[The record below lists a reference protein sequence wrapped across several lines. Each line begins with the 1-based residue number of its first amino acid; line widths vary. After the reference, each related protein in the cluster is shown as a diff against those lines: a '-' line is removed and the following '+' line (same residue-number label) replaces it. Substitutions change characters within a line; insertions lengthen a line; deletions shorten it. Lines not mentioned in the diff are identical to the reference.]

1 MYFRIIIL
9 LVTLSLVISN
19 NEITGDRLER
29 IHSLLS
35 DKKELAPD
43 IALNSSSDSLY
54 VLSELKGKV
63 VLINFW
69 ATWCGPCRMEIPD
82 FNDLY
87 KKYNKDGFEIL
98 GISLSDTKKQL
109 IDFAK
114 VYNVEYPLLYG
125 NFKEIDSIT
134 RSYGGVPAVP
144 WSFLVGVE
152 GDIIKTYP
160 GAIIAQYDPVTYQN
174 LVHTIESQLN
184 IKKEPQ
190 DLE

>member
-19 NEITGDRLER
+19 NEITDDRLER
-29 IHSLLS
+29 IQSLLS

>member
-1 MYFRIIIL
+1 MYTKL
-9 LVTLSLVISN
+9 LFLVFTLSLAISN
-19 NEITGDRLER
+19 DQITDDRLAK
-29 IHSLLS
+29 IKSILS
-35 DKKELAPD
+35 EKKELAPEISLKD
-43 IALNSSSDSLY
+43 QNDSLF

-82 FNDLY
+82 FNELY
-87 KKYNKDGFEIL
+87 KKYNKQGFEIL
-98 GISLSDTKKQL
+98 GVSLSDTKEQL
-109 IDFAK
+109 IDFSK

-134 RSYGGVPAVP
+134 RSYGGIPAVP
-144 WSFLVGVE
+144 WSFLIGTE

-160 GAIIAQYDPVTYQN
+160 GAIIAQYDPITHQN
-174 LVHTIESQLN
+174 LIYAIETQLN
-184 IKKEPQ
+184 IKETPQ

>member
-19 NEITGDRLER
+19 NEITDDRLER
-29 IHSLLS
+29 IQSLLS

-144 WSFLVGVE
+144 WSFLIGVE

-174 LVHTIESQLN
+174 LVHTIERQLN

>member
-1 MYFRIIIL
+1 MICIIRIIL
-9 LVTLSLVISN
+9 LLLFVLSPAISS
-19 NEITGDRLER
+19 EDITDDRLER
-29 IHSLLS
+29 IQSLLS
-35 DKKELAPD
+35 DKKELAPEVR
-43 IALNSSSDSLY
+43 LKSYSDSLF

-82 FNDLY
+82 FNNLY

-98 GISLSDTKKQL
+98 GISLSDTKQQL

-125 NFKEIDSIT
+125 SFKEIDSIT

-144 WSFLVGVE
+144 WSFLVGIE

-160 GAIIAQYDPVTYQN
+160 GAIIAQYDPITHQN

-184 IKKEPQ
+184 IQKAP
-190 DLE
+190 

>member
-9 LVTLSLVISN
+9 LVTLSLAISN
-19 NEITGDRLER
+19 NEITDDRLER
-29 IHSLLS
+29 IQSLLS

-54 VLSELKGKV
+54 VLSDLKGKV

-160 GAIIAQYDPVTYQN
+160 GAIIAQYDPVTHQN

>member
-1 MYFRIIIL
+1 LICIIRIIL
-9 LVTLSLVISN
+9 LLLFVLSPAISS
-19 NEITGDRLER
+19 EDITDDRLER
-29 IHSLLS
+29 IQSLLS
-35 DKKELAPD
+35 DKKELAPEVR
-43 IALNSSSDSLY
+43 LKSYSDSLF

-82 FNDLY
+82 FNNLY

-98 GISLSDTKKQL
+98 GISLSDTKQQL

-125 NFKEIDSIT
+125 SFKEIDSIT

-144 WSFLVGVE
+144 WSFLVGIE

-160 GAIIAQYDPVTYQN
+160 GAIIAQYDPITHQN

-184 IKKEPQ
+184 IQKAP
-190 DLE
+190 

>member
-9 LVTLSLVISN
+9 LVTLSLVVSN
-19 NEITGDRLER
+19 NEITDDRLER
-29 IHSLLS
+29 IQSLLS

>member
-19 NEITGDRLER
+19 NEITDDRLER
-29 IHSLLS
+29 IQSLLS

-144 WSFLVGVE
+144 WSFLIGVE

>member
-19 NEITGDRLER
+19 NEITDDRLER
-29 IHSLLS
+29 IQSLLS

-82 FNDLY
+82 FNNLY
-87 KKYNKDGFEIL
+87 KKSKVFEIEYRKS
-98 GISLSDTKKQL
+98 IFKK
-109 IDFAK
+109 IHF
-114 VYNVEYPLLYG
+114 
-125 NFKEIDSIT
+125 
-134 RSYGGVPAVP
+134 
-144 WSFLVGVE
+144 
-152 GDIIKTYP
+152 
-160 GAIIAQYDPVTYQN
+160 
-174 LVHTIESQLN
+174 
-184 IKKEPQ
+184 
-190 DLE
+190 

>member
-19 NEITGDRLER
+19 NEITDDRLER
-29 IHSLLS
+29 IQSLLS

-144 WSFLVGVE
+144 WSFLVSVE